1 MVFHVLHTLLHFV
14 AKISTFLMC
23 LLRSHNRHVHD
34 FAYSIA
40 LCVRNVSFCLMIVN
54 IVFHVLH
61 TLLHFAQEHRQNRRS
76 VCLSRIP
83 QCWKRQTLLHFA
95 GQASARRRRVCLSR
109 IPQCWKRQTL
119 LYFGAGVREN
129 IASVCLFKI
138 AEFLIM
144 KNTNTPQLFWW
155 SNKKVW
161 SVCLFSKRQTLAMF
175 PRTPA
180 PKYRSVCLFQ
190 HCGILERQTLR
201 RLALA

>member
-1 MVFHVLHTLLHFV
+1 MFFPSKKQKRGPPGVVFHVLHTLLHFV

-34 FAYSIA
+34 FAYSTA
-40 LCVRNVSFCLMIVN
+40 LCVRNVSFCSMIVN

-155 SNKKVW
+155 SNKKV
-161 SVCLFSKRQTLAMF
+161 VECLSFFKKTNTRNVSAD
-175 PRTPA
+175 PG
-180 PKYRSVCLFQ
+180 PKV
-190 HCGILERQTLR
+190 
-201 RLALA
+201 